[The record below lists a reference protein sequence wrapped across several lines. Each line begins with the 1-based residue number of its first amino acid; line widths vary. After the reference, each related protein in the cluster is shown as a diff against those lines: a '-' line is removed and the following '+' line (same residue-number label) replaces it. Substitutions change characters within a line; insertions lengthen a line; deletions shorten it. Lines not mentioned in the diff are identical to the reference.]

1 MASELRV
8 GAKGSDSRASLLRL
22 FIPRA
27 SPDSKQQIISAVQ
40 NHACEAASGQLLAL
54 WVNAGFRDQ
63 CCRRESHVLNKAP
76 TRALKSAQG
85 STDWRRGG
93 RGEAGTCF
101 LALLLGHCCCGAGWA
116 PSLSPHSFTMLWE
129 QDWGRGGEAA
139 NRSCSQGEVEEEG
152 FMKLAELIESIV
164 LST

>member
-8 GAKGSDSRASLLRL
+8 GAKGSDSGASLLRL

-93 RGEAGTCF
+93 RGEVGTCF
-101 LALLLGHCCCGAGWA
+101 LALLLGHCCCGAW
-116 PSLSPHSFTMLWE
+116 
-129 QDWGRGGEAA
+129 
-139 NRSCSQGEVEEEG
+139 QGEPP
-152 FMKLAELIESIV
+152 ASHPTASPCSESRTEAGGGRLQIGAAAREKWKRRV
-164 LST
+164 L